1 MKKELWLLRHSKA
14 EHSSVYVDFDR
25 PLTKQGVINSH
36 RIGQWLKKQ
45 QLVPDIILS
54 SPAIRAL
61 TTAMIVAEE
70 ISINTK
76 NIELNQQLYFQGII
90 PIKKVLADYLKL
102 YQRIL
107 LVGHNPDLES
117 LLTNL
122 VGSNNE
128 FPTDCLATSSC
139 ARLQLINDYEQQLVS
154 GSFVLLS
161 INEVNRL
168 TNIVEQTF
176 ESI

>member
-1 MKKELWLLRHSKA
+1 MNKELWLLRHSKA
-14 EHSSVYVDFDR
+14 EHSSVYIDFDR

-45 QLVPDIILS
+45 PLVPDIILS

-70 ISINTK
+70 INIDTK
-76 NIELNQQLYFQGII
+76 NIVQNQQLYFNGVI
-90 PIKKVLADYLKL
+90 PIKKVLTDYLKL

-117 LLTNL
+117 LLINL
-122 VGSNNE
+122 VGSNSQY
-128 FPTDCLATSSC
+128 PRACLATSSF
-139 ARLQLINDYEQQLVS
+139 ARLQLINDYHQLDYGCS
-154 GSFVLLS
+154 VLLS
-161 INEVNRL
+161 INEVNQL
-168 TNIVEQTF
+168 SNNI
-176 ESI
+176 